1 MWSLEEADIN
11 GGFAVAL
18 TIKTYT
24 EIQLAIIFMHTEDG
38 QPNNYERTRISSWDF
53 WAMTHDLPALM
64 RKRND

>member
-1 MWSLEEADIN
+1 MGVTSKSTLWKLLAFQRNVVVLEMWSLEEADIN

-38 QPNNYERTRISSWDF
+38 
-53 WAMTHDLPALM
+53 
-64 RKRND
+64 